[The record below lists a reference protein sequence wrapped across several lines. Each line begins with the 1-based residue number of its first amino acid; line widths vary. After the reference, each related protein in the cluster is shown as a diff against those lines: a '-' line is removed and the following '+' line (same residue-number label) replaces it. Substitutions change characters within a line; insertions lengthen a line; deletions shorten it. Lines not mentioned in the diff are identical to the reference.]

1 MKQSRTPSGCL
12 WGLFICMAAL
22 LGAFF
27 MMKLGALPWQGTACT
42 APPATPASTTGE
54 ADWALLLVNHNHPLP
69 DGYTCRTV
77 TLTNGEQVDERIYPS
92 LQKMF
97 DAMRKQGLFPI
108 VASGYRT
115 RAMQEQMM
123 QEKVDEYKSAG
134 FSDAE
139 AVEKAKDWVALPG
152 TSEHESGL
160 AVDIN
165 ADGIHSTGNQIYTW
179 LDEHAWEY
187 GFIKRYPDNKTAIT
201 GIRHEPW
208 HYRYVGKAA
217 AKEIWE
223 QGVCL
228 EEYLG

>member
-42 APPATPASTTGE
+42 APSATPASTTGE

-123 QEKVDEYKSAG
+123 QEKVDEYKSVG